1 MKYFLI
7 RSTISMTMAALA
19 MQAQAQN
26 GALKS
31 VQLTAGTQLI
41 QAEVAATEEQREQG
55 LMYRE
60 KMERHAGMLF
70 VFDRVAPQCM
80 WMKNT
85 ALPLSVAFLDAGG
98 RIINIE
104 DMQPHTYDSH
114 CSTRGVPARYALEM
128 QLGWFRVHQ
137 VKPGMVVGKLPR

>member
-1 MKYFLI
+1 MKYLFI
-7 RSTISMTMAALA
+7 RSTLCMTMATLA
-19 MQAQAQN
+19 IQVQAQN
-26 GALKS
+26 GPLKS
-31 VQLTAGTQLI
+31 VQLLVGNQLI

-60 KMERHAGMLF
+60 KIERHAGMLF
-70 VFDRVAPQCM
+70 VFDSSAPQCM

-114 CSTRGVPARYALEM
+114 CSTRGMPARYALEM
-128 QLGWFRVHQ
+128 QQGWFRMHQ
-137 VKPGMVVGKLPR
+137 VRAGMVIGKLPR

>member
-1 MKYFLI
+1 MKYLLI
-7 RSTISMTMAALA
+7 RSTICMAMTASA
-19 MQAQAQN
+19 MPVQAQN
-26 GALKS
+26 GPLKS
-31 VQLTAGTQLI
+31 MQLTVGTQLI
-41 QAEVAATEEQREQG
+41 QAEVAVTEEQREQG

-60 KMERHAGMLF
+60 KIERHAGMLF
-70 VFDRVAPQCM
+70 VFDRSAPQCM

-128 QLGWFRVHQ
+128 QQGWFRAHQ
-137 VKPGMVVGKLPR
+137 VRAGMVVGKLPP

>member
-1 MKYFLI
+1 MK
-7 RSTISMTMAALA
+7 TILFRRTLSLGLAALA
-19 MQAQAQN
+19 SGALAQN
-26 GALKS
+26 GALKTM
-31 VQLTAGTQLI
+31 QLTAGSQLI
-41 QAEVAATEEQREQG
+41 QVEVAATEAQREQG

-70 VFDRVAPQCM
+70 VFPSAAPQCM
-80 WMKNT
+80 WMKDT

-104 DMQPHTYDSH
+104 DMQPYTYDSH

-128 QLGWFRVHQ
+128 HLGWFRTHQ
-137 VKPGMVVGKLPR
+137 VRPGMVVGKLPR